1 MVGRGWTL
9 SGVVGRW
16 PDTVRGGRS
25 LSGRC
30 PEPRKWPDGVGKRY
44 FVLKTPYATAILR
57 CSWRAAPR
65 AEGRRAAFLFGC
77 SLSLS
82 RAGVVTRQCRLSASV
97 FFRFF
102 YFSIFEVGPIVLFG
116 GDTNLLLYP
125 IPCRRAAGFFFLA
138 SAGEMPVPCSAPRLG
153 WRNA

>member
-1 MVGRGWTL
+1 MAGHCPRWPEPVRTL
-9 SGVVGRW
+9 SGASKVAGWGRK
-16 PDTVRGGRS
+16 
-25 LSGRC
+25 
-30 PEPRKWPDGVGKRY
+30 E
-44 FVLKTPYATAILR
+44 VLRTKTPYATAILR

-102 YFSIFEVGPIVLFG
+102 YFSIFEVGPIVLIG